1 MLLNMDVQIRVRRSL
16 LDAVA
21 EVLVADPGASLA
33 EVAEAV
39 GISRTTLHSHYATRV
54 DLLRA
59 VGNRVIDLWEQAID
73 RVEDGPDGGL
83 RAVTELL
90 LPLCPQLAFLWRNP
104 SFDKL
109 PDMEER
115 WAVAENRG
123 LEVLKRAQKRGV
135 IVATAPEWW
144 LLGMF
149 YSVLYV
155 AAEMV
160 TAGRLAPRDA
170 PGLVLSTYLNGIGA
184 DPQPGG
190 TGHE

>member
-1 MLLNMDVQIRVRRSL
+1 MDVQIRVRRSL

-39 GISRTTLHSHYATRV
+39 GISRTTLHNHYATRV

-73 RVEDGPDGGL
+73 KVEDGPDGGL
-83 RAVTELL
+83 RAMTDLL

-115 WAVAENRG
+115 WIAAEARG
-123 LEVLKRAQKRGV
+123 LDVLKRAQKRGV
-135 IVATAPEWW
+135 IVATVPEWW
-144 LLGMF
+144 LLGSL
-149 YSVLYV
+149 YSLLYV
-155 AAEMV
+155 AAERV
-160 TAGRLAPRDA
+160 TSGRLAPLDA
-170 PGLVLSTYLNGIGA
+170 PDLVLSTYLNGVGA
-184 DPQPGG
+184 NSQPGG
-190 TGHE
+190 TDHE

>member
-1 MLLNMDVQIRVRRSL
+1 MDVQIRVRRSL

-39 GISRTTLHSHYATRV
+39 GISRTTLHNHYATRV

-73 RVEDGPDGGL
+73 KVEDGPDGGL
-83 RAVTELL
+83 RAMTELL

-115 WAVAENRG
+115 WIAAETCG
-123 LEVLKRAQKRGV
+123 LDVLKRAQKRGV
-135 IVATAPEWW
+135 IVAAVPEWW
-144 LLGMF
+144 LLGSL
-149 YSVLYV
+149 YSLLYV
-155 AAEMV
+155 AAERV
-160 TAGRLAPRDA
+160 AGGRLAPLDA
-170 PGLVLSTYLNGIGA
+170 PDLVLSTYLNGIGA
-184 DPQPGG
+184 NPQPGG
-190 TGHE
+190 SDHE